1 MTLREIAK
9 VIRSKNAGPYIVTF
23 DVFFPNSELF
33 NRVRGAGLF
42 TPSAVA
48 VAFNI
53 SEGEIIGFKYYPFAN
68 AVKFSLRRPVVSGSI
83 GDSDVYGAQQHAP
96 LLEMDAT

>member
-1 MTLREIAK
+1 MMLKEIAK

-23 DVFFPNSELF
+23 DVLFPDAEVF
-33 NRVRGAGLF
+33 NRVRRAGLF
-42 TPSAVA
+42 TPPAVA
-48 VAFNI
+48 SAFNI
-53 SEGEIIGFKYYPFAN
+53 SQSEILGFEYYAFAN

-96 LLEMDAT
+96 LLEMVAT